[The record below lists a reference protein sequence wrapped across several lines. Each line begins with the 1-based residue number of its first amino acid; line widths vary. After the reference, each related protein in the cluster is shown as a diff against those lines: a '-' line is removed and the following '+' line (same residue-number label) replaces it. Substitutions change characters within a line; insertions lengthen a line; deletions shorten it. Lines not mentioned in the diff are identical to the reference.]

1 MEAYVLF
8 RERIARLVTC
18 KPQVSLIA
26 QTLSCEF
33 VPIICA
39 MKYKQ
44 NRYNNMY
51 NRLDGDAAHHHQSH
65 NATVIGGR
73 WWR

>member
-65 NATVIGGR
+65 NATVDR
-73 WWR
+73 KSVV